1 MIFISNPFVLPL
13 LVLVW
18 SIDAWLWLASIR
30 LILGQLPSFRS
41 GSVCQCLKRLTDTL
55 PQVMGLSV
63 SRWTKKQ
70 MPSWLTWLVAVAS
83 LVMIRHL
90 VLSFVIRFQQG

>member
-30 LILGQLPSFRS
+30 LILGQLPSFRT

-55 PQVMGLSV
+55 PQVLGRSI
-63 SRWTKKQ
+63 SRWAKKQ
-70 MPSWLTWLVAVAS
+70 MPLWLTWLVTVAS
-83 LVMIRHL
+83 LVMIRDL
-90 VLSFVIRFQQG
+90 VLSFMVHLQ